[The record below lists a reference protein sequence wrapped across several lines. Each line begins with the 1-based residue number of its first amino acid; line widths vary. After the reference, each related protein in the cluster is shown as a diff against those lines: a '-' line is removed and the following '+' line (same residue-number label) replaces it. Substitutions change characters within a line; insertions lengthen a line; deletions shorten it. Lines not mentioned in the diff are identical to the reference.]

1 MVKKELN
8 LARHR
13 QATTHRPDA
22 KANQER
28 KRRILNAVTKR
39 STTVLS
45 AAEKADA
52 SARKAKFNAALTSEE
67 INMTHAVE
75 FALLKM
81 RATPP
86 CVRPRGY
93 LALKATLSPAARK
106 RRPTVK
112 GQCCIA
118 MPHGTPKGL
127 KKRKREQEAPSWTP
141 CTFERTYSLN
151 GDPNTLAIL
160 RRTDGDMLAD
170 RRLKLFFC
178 VISQDVYMVPDEF
191 PPEYAKRYS
200 PMLASGVYAV
210 VNNTTTRCYVGTAKD
225 IPKRVLEHNGQV
237 STRGAQY
244 TLEGRPWRRVNLLT
258 AAKDSKSKFS
268 WELREFLAQR
278 KVYGVENVRGS
289 ATTQRILSQLQL
301 SQ

>member
-1 MVKKELN
+1 
-8 LARHR
+8 
-13 QATTHRPDA
+13 
-22 KANQER
+22 
-28 KRRILNAVTKR
+28 
-39 STTVLS
+39 
-45 AAEKADA
+45 
-52 SARKAKFNAALTSEE
+52 
-67 INMTHAVE
+67 
-75 FALLKM
+75 
-81 RATPP
+81 
-86 CVRPRGY
+86 
-93 LALKATLSPAARK
+93 
-106 RRPTVK
+106 
-112 GQCCIA
+112 

-268 WELREFLAQR
+268 WSKSVLRKYAWKAWSQIPQSTLNEYVA
-278 KVYGVENVRGS
+278 S
-289 ATTQRILSQLQL
+289 AKGRFEECIGLMGARTNH
-301 SQ
+301 